1 MTHILHK
8 HFCKILMISQQDY
21 ALWNCLQL
29 LIYPKFQFKSTIH
42 QVQSKEKWSAAK
54 KDTQSPI
61 SNLFSTTTI
70 YIEEKEKKGQKI
82 KTKVGQITLAMFLV
96 FHHKGSPPP
105 TLKFLEARMK
115 KTEKGEQ

>member
-1 MTHILHK
+1 
-8 HFCKILMISQQDY
+8 MISQQDY

-70 YIEEKEKKGQKI
+70 YIEEKEKKG
-82 KTKVGQITLAMFLV
+82 
-96 FHHKGSPPP
+96 
-105 TLKFLEARMK
+105 K
-115 KTEKGEQ
+115 KNKDQSRTNNFGHVSGFSSQR